1 MLSPAGLDAQLIVR
15 CSHTLAGVPD
25 RCAMHT
31 YAWSINMT
39 CSNPASVADEL
50 RLSWMLWSGEGLDCH
65 MTSWDNVW
73 GMGAYVWL
81 RETSSLLCFDL
92 KVSLVHVFWV

>member
-1 MLSPAGLDAQLIVR
+1 VRDAHVRLVDQHDVQQSGLMQ
-15 CSHTLAGVPD
+15 
-25 RCAMHT
+25 
-31 YAWSINMT
+31 
-39 CSNPASVADEL
+39 VADEL
-50 RLSWMLWSGEGLDCH
+50 RLSWMLWSGEGLYCH